1 MSDSSLPPLPPPPLP
16 RLQPPTLAESVLSY
30 ASPPALTAALW
41 RDGHLLVTALTS
53 ELPDRCV
60 KCNGPAD
67 GYRLRKT
74 YYWHPSAWYLM
85 IIFPGILIYAIVAM
99 IIRKKITIGIGLC
112 PMHRS
117 KRKNSLLIGWLLFSF
132 GVLGLIAGIAVSANS
147 RGDDGVIVV
156 LAGVAL
162 LFFSAL
168 WAIFGV
174 RLLTPRKADK
184 QFAWFSGASPEF
196 MREIP
201 TIR

>member
-1 MSDSSLPPLPPPPLP
+1 MPI
-16 RLQPPTLAESVLSY
+16 PTEPVLSY
-30 ASPPALTAALW
+30 ASPPQLTAELW
-41 RDGHLLVTALTS
+41 REGHLLVTALNS

-60 KCNGPAD
+60 KCNLPAD
-67 GYRLRKT
+67 GFKLRKT
-74 YYWHPSAWYLM
+74 YYWHPSAWYLL

-112 PMHRS
+112 PLHRS
-117 KRKNSLLIGWLLFSF
+117 KRKKSLAIGWSMFAL
-132 GVLGLIAGIAVSANS
+132 GVIGLVAGIAVSANS
-147 RGDDGVIVV
+147 RGDNGVVVV

-184 QFAWFSGASPEF
+184 QFAWFSGCSPEF